1 MKSIMDKTKP
11 IQKIKAVSL
20 SPDHIEDLRKSGIS
34 DGSIRAAGLYTVPPD
49 EIKRKLGYDPPLI
62 KSLLGIPYPGCNGF
76 ERFKIFPITPG
87 RPKYLQKKDS
97 RNHLYIPPKVRPVLQ
112 DRSTKLIFTE
122 GEKKALKASQEG
134 IFCIGLSGLWN
145 WKNRGESG
153 LISDFNQIELKNR
166 RVEIC
171 PDSDWLD
178 PNKNGYPK
186 NLQQA
191 VFALAG
197 KLMERGAVV
206 SIRELPKGPKGKK
219 VGLDDYLLNHSVT
232 EFKALPERTIE
243 KQLLI
248 EMKPN
253 RSRIDPPWPSPL
265 AQEAFHG
272 LAGRFVQTIE
282 PHTEADP
289 VALLAQFLAA
299 FGNVIGRGS
308 WFEVESTRHHLNL
321 FINLVGDTGKG
332 RKGTSLGQAK
342 NILQTIDPAWAK
354 NFKGGL
360 SSGEGLI
367 WAVRD
372 PIYRKEQN
380 KKTKEIEEVLVD
392 EGVEDKRLLVIEEEL
407 ASILKVMEREGNTL
421 SAIIRKCWD
430 DGNLASLTKNN
441 PAIASDAHI
450 SIIGHITIDE
460 LRRRL
465 TRTEAGNGFANRFC
479 FFCVK
484 RSKVLPEGGNA
495 QQIEWKP
502 FLDRLNGAVKFGL
515 NAGLLRKNEEAKEL
529 WARVYPSLSD
539 GKPGLFGAV
548 TSRSEAQTMRLA
560 CLYAVLDQSNLI
572 KLEHLLAALALWDN
586 AEASARHIF
595 GDATGDR
602 VADQILQALRGCP
615 GGLTRT
621 DISGLFGRNKNADR
635 IDQALV
641 FLVSR
646 GLVKKTKEKTQ
657 GRPVEL
663 WVAV

>member
-1 MKSIMDKTKP
+1 MDNPRP
-11 IQKIKAVSL
+11 IQKTKAFSL
-20 SPDHIEDLRKSGIS
+20 SPDHLADLRKSGIS
-34 DGSIRAAGLYTVPPD
+34 DVSIREAGFYSVPPN
-49 EIKRKLGYDPPLI
+49 EIKRKLGYDPPYI
-62 KSLLGIPYPGCNGF
+62 QSLLCIPYPGSSGF
-76 ERFKIFPITPG
+76 ERFKTFPATPG

-97 RNHLYIPPKVRPVLQ
+97 GNHLYIPPKVRPVLQ
-112 DRSTKLIFTE
+112 DCSTKLIFTE
-122 GEKKALKASQEG
+122 GEKKTLKASQEG

-145 WKNRGESG
+145 WKNKGESG
-153 LISDFNQIELKNR
+153 LIPDFYQIELKDR

-171 PDSDWLD
+171 PDSDWRD
-178 PNKNGYPK
+178 PNKNGYLK
-186 NLQQA
+186 NLPQA
-191 VFALAG
+191 VLALAE
-197 KLMERGAVV
+197 KLLERGASV
-206 SIRELPKGPKGKK
+206 SIRELPKGPKGEK
-219 VGLDDYLLNHSVT
+219 VGLDDYLLIHNAK
-232 EFKALPERTIE
+232 EFESLPERPIE
-243 KQLLI
+243 RKPPI
-248 EMKPN
+248 EIPSN
-253 RSRIDPPWPSPL
+253 HSRIDPPWPAPL
-265 AQEAFHG
+265 AREAFHG
-272 LAGRFVQTIE
+272 LAGKFVQTIE

-289 VALLAQFLAA
+289 VALLVQFLAA
-299 FGNVIGRGS
+299 FGNVIGRGC
-308 WFEVESTRHHLNL
+308 WFEVESTRHYLNL

-342 NILQTIDPAWAK
+342 NILRTIDPAWVK

-372 PIYRKEQN
+372 PIYKKETN
-380 KKTKEIEEVLVD
+380 KKTKAIEEVLVD

-421 SAIIRKCWD
+421 SAVIRKSWD

-441 PAIASDAHI
+441 PAIATDAHI

-479 FFCVK
+479 FFCVR

-495 QQIEWKP
+495 QQIEWKS
-502 FLDRLNGAVKFGL
+502 FLDRLKGAVKFGL
-515 NAGLLRKNEEAKEL
+515 TAGEIRKNEEAKEL
-529 WARVYPSLSD
+529 WASVYPSLSD

-586 AEASARHIF
+586 SEASARHIF

-602 VADQILQALRGCP
+602 VADQILQALRGAP

-635 IDQALV
+635 IDQALA
-641 FLVSR
+641 FLISR
-646 GLVKKTKEKTQ
+646 SLVKKTKEKTQ

-663 WVAV
+663 WVAM